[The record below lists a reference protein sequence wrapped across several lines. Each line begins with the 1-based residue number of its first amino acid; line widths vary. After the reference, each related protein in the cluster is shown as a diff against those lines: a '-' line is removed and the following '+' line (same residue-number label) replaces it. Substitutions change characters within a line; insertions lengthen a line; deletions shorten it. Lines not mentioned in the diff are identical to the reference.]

1 MSNPRPRSQFA
12 IDLPR
17 LCRGPQVFRE
27 PDDIPFMQRLVS
39 APPSPAAADDNLMN
53 FLHRAP
59 LGLVHLAPDG
69 TVSAINP
76 MAESLLMPLSP
87 AGRLQN
93 LFAALSEAAPQ
104 LQRMASD
111 FPAVTGTVC
120 EAIRVP
126 LVARANSRDAQNL
139 FIGLFKLNTVRFVAT
154 VSDSIVDSARQ
165 SRTASR
171 NGLES

>member
-1 MSNPRPRSQFA
+1 
-12 IDLPR
+12 
-17 LCRGPQVFRE
+17 
-27 PDDIPFMQRLVS
+27 MQRLVS
-39 APPSPAAADDNLMN
+39 ASASPAVADDNLIN

-69 TVSAINP
+69 TIAVINP
-76 MAESLLMPLSP
+76 MAASLLIPLSP

-111 FPAVTGTVC
+111 FPGVTGTVC

-126 LVARANSRDAQNL
+126 LPGQANSRVAQSL
-139 FIGLFKLNTVRFVAT
+139 FIGLFKLNAT
-154 VSDSIVDSARQ
+154 R
-165 SRTASR
+165 
-171 NGLES
+171 